1 MKILLTGGAGFIGSN
16 LAEQLLAGGHQVFCI
31 DNLDNFYNIEI
42 KKLNLAKAL
51 VHPNYTFQE
60 GDIRNKK
67 LVETCFINFQ
77 PELVIHL
84 AARAGVRPSIQQ
96 PALYYSVN
104 IDGTLNL
111 LEAMKNHDVKKMLFA
126 SSSSVYGNNKKV
138 PFTETDNVDHPISP
152 YAATKKSGELLC
164 YNYHHLY
171 DLDIFCLRFF
181 SVYGPR
187 QRPEMAI
194 SAFTRKILAGIPIQM
209 FGDGSSQRD
218 YTYVDD
224 IVEGMLLSM
233 KKLKG
238 FEVLNLGESST
249 ISLADLI
256 TTLESALDKKA
267 IIDELPQQP
276 GDVQITYADISKA
289 KQLIGYQPHTTIQKG
304 INKYIS
310 WYQSTYLVEQ

>member
-16 LAEQLLAGGHQVFCI
+16 LAEQLLAIEHQVLCI
-31 DNLDNFYNIEI
+31 DNLDHFYDVEI
-42 KKLNLAKAL
+42 KKLNIAKAL
-51 VHPNYTFQE
+51 THPNYTFQK
-60 GDIRNKK
+60 GDIRDKE
-67 LVETCFINFQ
+67 LVEECFINFQ

-111 LEAMKNHDVKKMLFA
+111 LEAMKNHGVKKMLFA

-138 PFTETDNVDHPISP
+138 PFAETDNVDHPISP

-171 DLDIFCLRFF
+171 GLDIFCMRFF

-194 SAFTRKILAGIPIQM
+194 SAFTRKILAGTPIQM
-209 FGDGSSQRD
+209 FGDGSSERD

-224 IVEGMLLSM
+224 IVQGMLLSM
-233 KKLKG
+233 EKLKG
-238 FEVLNLGESST
+238 YEVLNLGESNT
-249 ISLADLI
+249 ISLANLI
-256 TTLESALDKKA
+256 LTIEKALDKKA
-267 IIDELPQQP
+267 IIDELPPQP

-289 KQLIGYQPHTTIQKG
+289 KKLIGYQPQTTIQEG
-304 INKYIS
+304 VNKYIA